1 MYDRQVRRRRA
12 VLALLVVVALILLTA
27 SFGSS
32 GGGPLHGVQRGV
44 VQVLSPVQEGASRAL
59 KPVRDLFGWIGDTF
73 RARGQRDQLRKQYN
87 ALLKQVVDARVA
99 MSENAQL
106 TRLLALDRSYG
117 IDSSAQ
123 RTARIIGRSPNNLFR
138 DTLEVDVGSAD
149 GVRVGQAVLA
159 GDGLVGHISE
169 VLGGSDAIVTLITDQ
184 SSAVGAKVLDGS
196 GSGDFGLLVPS
207 VGDPTDLLVQLLPR
221 NAPVQVGQPVV
232 TSGSR
237 SSRLQSLYPPNI
249 PVGRVTRASPEEIAT
264 SQQVHVTPIVDLR
277 HIDFVQV
284 LVQQGAGTGTRAQV
298 GGP

>member
-1 MYDRQVRRRRA
+1 MYDRHVRRRRA

-27 SFGSS
+27 SFGTS

-44 VQVLSPVQEGASRAL
+44 VEVLSPVQEGASRAL

-99 MSENAQL
+99 MSENVQL

-117 IDSSAQ
+117 IDSYAQ
-123 RTARIIGRSPNNLFR
+123 RTARIIGRSPDDLFR
-138 DTLEVDVGSAD
+138 DTLEIDVGSGD
-149 GVRVGQAVLA
+149 GVRIGQAVLA
-159 GDGLVGHISE
+159 GEGLVGHVSE
-169 VLGGSDAIVTLITDQ
+169 VFGGSAIVTLITDQ
-184 SSAVGAKVLDGS
+184 SSAIGAKVLDGA
-196 GSGDFGLLVPS
+196 GAGDFGLLVPS
-207 VGDPTDLLVQLLPR
+207 VGDPADLLVQLLPR
-221 NAPVQVGQPVV
+221 DAPVRVGQPVV

-249 PVGRVTRASPEEIAT
+249 PIGRVASASPEEIAS

-284 LVQQGAGTGTRAQV
+284 LVQQGAGGATRAQV